1 MKICMRLFKCKK
13 YGYWY
18 YSLRRGHEKSLKTK
32 DKREAT
38 KLYNTIR
45 KECLK
50 GRLVHLDGDQRI
62 TLKEF
67 KDIFFARHTDIDDDT
82 ITAYDLAYRLFIDS
96 IGGSTLLNRISEKQI
111 TKFKKDCLARGCR
124 KTSVNTYLRH
134 LRGILN
140 KAFEWGNI
148 KKKVP
153 VKPYRIPKRHP
164 RTLTEEERKA
174 ILDYSKKSAPEMHR
188 IIKFALWTGCRRE
201 EITRLTWQNIHKDT
215 ARIIGKGD
223 KERTIPLLPE
233 ALKALGPKNDIGHVF
248 IHWANIDR
256 YTKEF
261 KKIARAV
268 GIEDVHFHHLRHT
281 AATCMIESGIDISFV
296 KGMLGHSSITTTE
309 IYTAIVQKQ
318 LKEQMKK
325 MKY

>member
-1 MKICMRLFKCKK
+1 MKICMRMFKRKN
-13 YGYWY
+13 GIWY
-18 YSLRRGHEKSLKTK
+18 YSLKRGHKKSLKTK

-38 KLYNTIR
+38 TMYNTIR
-45 KECLK
+45 KEWIR
-50 GRLVHLDGDQRI
+50 GRLVQLDADQRI

-67 KDIFFARHTDIDDDT
+67 KNIFFARHTDIDDDT
-82 ITAYDLAYRLFIDS
+82 ITAYDLACRLFIDS
-96 IGGSTLLNRISEKQI
+96 TGGSILLSRINDKHINR
-111 TKFKKDCLARGCR
+111 FKSDCLARGCR

-140 KAFEWGNI
+140 KSFEWGAI
-148 KKKVP
+148 MQKIP
-153 VKPYRIPKRHP
+153 VKMYRIPKRHP
-164 RTLTEEERKA
+164 RTLTEDERTA
-174 ILDYSKKSAPEMHR
+174 ILEYAKKNEFEMYR
-188 IIKFALWTGCRRE
+188 TIQFALWTGCRRE
-201 EITRLTWQNIHKDT
+201 EIARLTWQNVHGDT

-223 KERTIPLLPE
+223 KERTITLLPE
-233 ALKALGPKNDIGHVF
+233 AIKAMEPKKDIGFVF
-248 IHWANIDR
+248 HHWNDLNK

-296 KGMLGHSSITTTE
+296 KGMLGHSSVSTTE
-309 IYTAIVQKQ
+309 IYTAIVQKT